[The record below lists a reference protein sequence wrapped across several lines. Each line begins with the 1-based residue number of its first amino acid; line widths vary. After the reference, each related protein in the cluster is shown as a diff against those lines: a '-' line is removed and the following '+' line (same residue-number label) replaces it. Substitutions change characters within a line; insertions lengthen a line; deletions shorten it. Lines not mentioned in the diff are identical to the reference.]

1 MVRVSFE
8 GRHCRGYRPAH
19 AFRREQK
26 NGISNEPAPAHLSD
40 EERALWTGFVR
51 SITPLREAT
60 DTPEAP
66 APESEPVAPVTP
78 VTPQSVNHPAPPVPE
93 KKSPPLAP
101 LGRRLRQR
109 VGRGREPIDAR
120 FDLHGMTQTEAH
132 AALRRFLHRA
142 QVEGARTVL
151 IVTGKGT
158 GRSPDDRGDD
168 AARDRGVLK
177 RQVPL
182 WLALPEFRALVI
194 GFEEAHASHGGQ
206 GALYVRLRRPP
217 SNMR

>member
-1 MVRVSFE
+1 MS
-8 GRHCRGYRPAH
+8 
-19 AFRREQK
+19 RRRR
-26 NGISNEPAPAHLSD
+26 LSD

-51 SITPLREAT
+51 AITPLREAA

-66 APESEPVAPVTP
+66 AQASEPVAPVVPAAPQP
-78 VTPQSVNHPAPPVPE
+78 VSNLAPPNPE

-142 QVEGARTVL
+142 QADGARTVL
-151 IVTGKGT
+151 VVTGKGT
-158 GRSPDDRGDD
+158 GRSLEDRGND
-168 AARDRGVLK
+168 AARERGVLK

-194 GFEEAHASHGGQ
+194 GFEDAHASHGGQ
-206 GALYVRLRRPP
+206 GALYVRLRRGS